1 MFCVESDGF
10 LTLSFIFVSH
20 TLKHAHEVKFNWTL
34 AMLKQ
39 YTKMTAQTQ
48 LILTLCC

>member
-1 MFCVESDGF
+1 MFCVESEGF
-10 LTLSFIFVSH
+10 LTLFFIFVAH
-20 TLKHAHEVKFNWTL
+20 TLKHAHEVKSNWTL
-34 AMLKQ
+34 AMLEQ